1 VVYYVPGTEE
11 KDTKKVI
18 MSLQQA
24 HENIATNTTDIATNT
39 ADIATNTADIA
50 TNTASIA
57 AHEAAWTTW
66 TPTVVPASGAFTT
79 VAAAGAYIA
88 IGKTVHYTVTI
99 TITTA
104 NTAAGDMS
112 LALPVGTA
120 NRDATAVSIETA
132 AIGTMGFA
140 FIPSGGS
147 SITRIRRS
155 DNTTW
160 IASGRVVILTG
171 TYERA

>member
-1 VVYYVPGTEE
+1 MGQRLGTPISGNLINCTGYPG
-11 KDTKKVI
+11 V
-18 MSLQQA
+18 
-24 HENIATNTTDIATNT
+24 ATNT
-39 ADIATNTADIA
+39 ANIA

-79 VAAAGAYIA
+79 VAAAGAYLA
-88 IGKTVHYTVTI
+88 IGKTVHFTVTI

-104 NTAAGDMS
+104 GTAASDMS
-112 LALPVGTA
+112 LALP
-120 NRDATAVSIETA
+120 A
-132 AIGTMGFA
+132 AIGTMGFY
-140 FIPSGGS
+140 FIPSAGS

-160 IASGRVVILTG
+160 IASGRVVVVTG
-171 TYERA
+171 IYERA